1 MYSSSS
7 YFFSFYNFCLIRLS
21 HSPFCFLGYEV
32 IGYDVYGSVHVD
44 TEVFRELSSFLP
56 ILHMDT
62 CHFFNWYTIFYFLQD
77 SKNTLF
83 WKLIR
88 IGKGTN
94 GKSKIYHFVF
104 YFLLIRKIH
113 TTRKL
118 GKDDKV
124 FSAKK
129 KNGQVNIFFS
139 FLFLFF
145 IFCSSNKFT

>member
-7 YFFSFYNFCLIRLS
+7 FYFFYFYNFCLIRLS

-56 ILHMDT
+56 ILYIWT
-62 CHFFNWYTIFYFLQD
+62 RVIFNWYTIFYFLLD

-104 YFLLIRKIH
+104 LFSSYQTNSYNQKTRQGRQRLQRKE
-113 TTRKL
+113 
-118 GKDDKV
+118 
-124 FSAKK
+124 KK
-129 KNGQVNIFFS
+129 WPGQH
-139 FLFLFF
+139 FLFF
-145 IFCSSNKFT
+145 SI